1 VIELLSAL
9 ASAVWLGI
17 LTSIS
22 PCPMATNI
30 AAISFIGRRV
40 GSPRKVLLTGLLYT
54 VGRAMTYVVIGVV
67 LTASILSASSTSHA
81 LQKYMNKFL
90 GPMLIL
96 VGMVLLDLIQIRTS
110 GRGVSATLQK
120 RAEKWGMWG
129 ALLLGVVFAA
139 SFCPISAALFF
150 GSLLASAVR
159 VESVALVPLFYG
171 IGTALPVLVFS
182 IIIAVGGKSLGSAFN
197 KLTVFE
203 KWARTVTG
211 AIFILVGLY
220 YSLRY
225 IFVLF

>member
-1 VIELLSAL
+1 M
-9 ASAVWLGI
+9 WLGI

-40 GSPRKVLLTGLLYT
+40 GSPKKVLLTGILYT
-54 VGRAMTYVVIGVV
+54 VGRAMTYVVLGVI

-90 GPMLIL
+90 GPILIL
-96 VGMVLLDLIQIRTS
+96 IGMLLLELIQIKTS
-110 GRGVSATLQK
+110 GRGVSDKLQK
-120 RAEKWGMWG
+120 RAEALGMWG
-129 ALLLGVVFAA
+129 ALPLGVLFAA

-150 GSLLASAVR
+150 GSLLATAVR
-159 VESVALVPLFYG
+159 VESATLVPLLYG
-171 IGTALPVLVFS
+171 IGTALPVLCFS
-182 IIIAVGGKSLGSAFN
+182 FIIAIGGKSLSNAFGR
-197 KLTVFE
+197 LTVFE
-203 KWARTVTG
+203 KWARTATG
-211 AIFILVGLY
+211 VIFILVGLY